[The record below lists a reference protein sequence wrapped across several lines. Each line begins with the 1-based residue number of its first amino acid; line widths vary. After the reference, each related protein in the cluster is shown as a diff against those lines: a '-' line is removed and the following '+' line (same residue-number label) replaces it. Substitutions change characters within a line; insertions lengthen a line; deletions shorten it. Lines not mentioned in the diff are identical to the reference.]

1 MLDTNLT
8 RAHWDEAFRSAVV
21 AGLSQTPKTL
31 APCWLY
37 DEPGSQLFERITRLA
52 DYYPTRAETEI
63 LRRHGAEIAG
73 FCGPDVLL
81 IEYGAGAGIKT
92 EILIDAL
99 DHPQLYVPIDIAG
112 EFLAETARRVDS
124 RFPGLAVRPIIADFN
139 HDFAFPALAPGHRV
153 AFFPGSTIGNLSRPE
168 TIAFLRRM
176 RRHAGSDGKAL
187 IGVDLKKDVGK
198 LIAAYDDREGV
209 TAAFNLNLLARIN
222 RELDGDFPLDRFAHE
237 ARWNPEESAMEMHL
251 LSLDARCVMAA
262 GAPFSFLSGETIHTE
277 SSRKYDLEAFAALAT
292 STGWRVAEVWLDRNR
307 QFAVFGL
314 DGLFS

>member
-1 MLDTNLT
+1 MLDANLARTN
-8 RAHWDEAFRSAVV
+8 WDEAFRSAVV
-21 AGLSQTPKTL
+21 AGLSGAPKTL

-37 DEPGSQLFERITRLA
+37 DARGSHLFERITQL
-52 DYYPTRAETEI
+52 DEYYPTRAETEI
-63 LRRHGAEIAG
+63 LRRHGGEIAG
-73 FCGPDVLL
+73 FCGRDVLL

-99 DHPQLYVPIDIAG
+99 DHPRLYVPIDIAG
-112 EFLAETARRVDS
+112 DFLAETARRIDS

-139 HDFAFPALAPGHRV
+139 HDFAFPELPPGKRI

-168 TIAFLRRM
+168 TVAFLRRM
-176 RRHAGSDGKAL
+176 RCHVGGDGKAL

-209 TAAFNLNLLARIN
+209 TAAFNLNLLARVN

-237 ARWNPEESAMEMHL
+237 ARWNPDESAMEMHL
-251 LSLDARCVMAA
+251 VSLDARRVTVA
-262 GAPFSFLSGETIHTE
+262 GRPFSFFASETIHTE
-277 SSRKYDLEAFAALAT
+277 SSRKYDLEAFAALAQ